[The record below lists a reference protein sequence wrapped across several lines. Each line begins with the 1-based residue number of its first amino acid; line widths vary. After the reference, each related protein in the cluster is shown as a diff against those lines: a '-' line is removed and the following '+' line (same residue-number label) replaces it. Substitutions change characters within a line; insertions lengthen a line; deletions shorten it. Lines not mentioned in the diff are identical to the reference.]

1 VLSKVPGKT
10 YLARLLTIFYL
21 GFSALYAADDGAAT
35 EPSTARS
42 TGEVRPNL
50 TLARNTPH
58 FGNDGSLLTTYVPGK
73 SMFVRSLFVSLT
85 PRFSQYAAAFHA
97 AQINTLESGFYIPP
111 NNGGYNYTSMNRWE
125 SDFNGYLAPAIEAA
139 ANDGFNIILTG
150 DEIARGSDAVYDSA
164 SGPSTQW
171 SEDPITYAFTWA
183 KNLGKVI
190 GVEMVDEISSQFAVP
205 FPEGQL
211 GQPGGPQKITCV
223 DDLCTVSWP
232 SQPVVQNGALL
243 FLITGATSNLNLNR
257 PVTELYHQN
266 SGFVLSLNENQDGF
280 TFNSRGVGTQ
290 TFTAETDPNLT
301 LQMFAAGGEGP
312 SGTDYVHND
321 AIRRVMS
328 FVDAVPGH
336 PAVTWPA
343 AASAPAANFG
353 AWMAPGASDYNDLYY
368 TYLYNSAP
376 TSFTLSDG
384 LMAYNLAWNNKYPSA
399 QQDKPTLMLV
409 SDTGV
414 YYNIVGTPV
423 PVASFDGTTLTF
435 SQPHGINTPTVG
447 LTRLS
452 LSSNSNSALNG
463 DYFVYN
469 VVNSYAVQVYPANAT
484 GPTVQDFTVAF
495 PDGEVLKVTG
505 GVAGVLGAGG
515 IQFIGALYCAN
526 SDNFARVATVSGA
539 SYAPYNGAWY
549 VMPLARQN
557 HGNNGNNPCSWT
569 LDLRPLV
576 KGESGTGGSA
586 ALITDNDY
594 HPGVSTVSYP
604 GVTPDLV
611 AANIMYA
618 AEKGAAG
625 VRVYMFGDDVNLY
638 LDQAACFTNCSNQDS
653 ANPFYNSADAQA
665 RWQGMSNAFNLIHDI
680 EPYLLQPHMPAPDYG
695 PNMITG
701 ARTSSYGTLLMM
713 TEFAT
718 SPEVV
723 NIDLTPYNPSGGSGT
738 MYMMSGE
745 ELSEQSV
752 TGTSLQITFAPG
764 ETVAFTFPVAKQ
776 IPPGR
781 EPESPARRRIPRP

>member
-1 VLSKVPGKT
+1 MLSKVQGKT
-10 YLARLLTIFYL
+10 YLARLLAIFYL
-21 GFSALYAADDGAAT
+21 GFFTLHAADNGAAT
-35 EPSTARS
+35 EPSTAHS
-42 TGEVRPNL
+42 TGKARPNL
-50 TLARNTPH
+50 ALTRNTPH
-58 FGNDGSLLTTYVPGK
+58 FGNDGSLFTNYVPGK

-85 PRFSQYAAAFHA
+85 PNFSRNAAAFRA
-97 AQINTLESGFYIPP
+97 AQVNTIESGFYIPP
-111 NNGGYNYTSMNRWE
+111 NSGGNNYTSSSRWE
-125 SDFNGYLAPAIEAA
+125 SDFDGYLTPAIEAA

-150 DEIARGSDAVYDSA
+150 DDIARGSDAVYDA
-164 SGPSTQW
+164 VSGPSTQW

-183 KNLGKVI
+183 KNLEKVI

-211 GQPGGPQKITCV
+211 GQPGGPQEITCV

-232 SQPVVQNGALL
+232 SQPVVQNGAGK
-243 FLITGATSNLNLNR
+243 FLITGATSNPNLNR
-257 PVTELYHQN
+257 PVTDLYHQN
-266 SGFVLSLNENQDGF
+266 SGFVLSLNANQDGF

-290 TFTAETDPNLT
+290 TFTAQTDPDLT
-301 LQMFAAGGEGP
+301 MQMFAAIGEGP

-321 AIRRVMS
+321 AIRRLMS
-328 FVDAVPGH
+328 YVDAVPGR

-343 AASAPAANFG
+343 AALAPAANFG
-353 AWMAPGASDYNDLYY
+353 AWMAPGASDYNDIYF

-384 LMAYNLAWNNKYPSA
+384 LLAFNLAWNNKYPFV
-399 QQDKPTLMLV
+399 QKDKPTLMLV
-409 SDTGV
+409 SNVGV
-414 YYNIVGTPV
+414 DYNIVGTPV
-423 PVASFDGTTLTF
+423 PVANFDGNTLTF
-435 SQPHGINTPTVG
+435 SQPHGIDTPTVG

-452 LSSNSNSALNG
+452 LSGNSNSALNG
-463 DYFVYN
+463 NYFVYN
-469 VVNSYAVQVYPANAT
+469 VLNSDAVQVYPANGT
-484 GPTVQDFTVAF
+484 GPTVPVSIVTFQD
-495 PDGEVLKVTG
+495 GQVLNVTG
-505 GVAGVLGAGG
+505 GSAGTLSAVG
-515 IQFIGALYCAN
+515 IQFDGAEYCVN
-526 SDNFARVATVSGA
+526 IDNFAQVATVSGT

-549 VMPLARQN
+549 VTPLARQN
-557 HGNNGNNPCSWT
+557 YGNNGNNPCSWT
-569 LDLRPLV
+569 LDMKPLA

-586 ALITDNDY
+586 SLITDNYY
-594 HPGVSTVSYP
+594 HPGVSTVTYP

-625 VRVYMFGDDVNLY
+625 VRVYMFGDDANLY
-638 LDQAACFTNCSNQDS
+638 SDLSQCFTNCSNQDN
-653 ANPFYNSADAQA
+653 ANPFYNGAEAQA

-680 EPYLLQPHMPAPDYG
+680 EPYLLQPHMPAPDCG
-695 PNMITG
+695 PTMITG

-723 NIDLTPYNPSGGSGT
+723 NVDLTPYNPSGGSGT
-738 MYMMSGE
+738 MYIMSAE

-752 TGTSLQITFAPG
+752 SGTSLQITFAPG

-781 EPESPARRRIPRP
+781 EPASPARRRIPHP